1 MNGFL
6 DCSLTHIMRK
16 SAMVVGNCNASVPRA
31 DASPG
36 PMAMGNWLLWRE
48 FGSAPV
54 SLVSRLFPR
63 GDSG

>member
-1 MNGFL
+1 M
-6 DCSLTHIMRK
+6 
-16 SAMVVGNCNASVPRA
+16 AVGNCNAFVQRA

-36 PMAMGNWLLWRE
+36 TKAMESWLLQRE
-48 FGSAPV
+48 LGSAPI

>member
-1 MNGFL
+1 
-6 DCSLTHIMRK
+6 
-16 SAMVVGNCNASVPRA
+16 MVVGNCNASVQRA

-36 PMAMGNWLLWRE
+36 TMAMGSWLLWRE
-48 FGSAPV
+48 LGSTPV